1 MKKTLHIIPHSH
13 WDREWYMPFEKHR
26 ARLVELMDT
35 LIETMERDTE
45 YTHYHLDGQYI
56 VIDDYLEIRPHMR
69 ERLMKLIR
77 EGRISAGPW
86 YVLQDEYLTGGESNI
101 RNMLY
106 GMRFCREA
114 GLKPLMCGYFPDAF
128 GNIAQAPQL
137 LRGFGID
144 NAIFG
149 RGVNDA
155 SYIDADSGKGIVNS
169 ELIWRAPDGSEVLG
183 VMFSGWYSN
192 AMELPEEPE
201 ALKKRIGNIVAHAE
215 KYAQT
220 EHLLGMNGCDH
231 QPVQT
236 NLSRVIALANSV
248 QNDIHVKQSSFE
260 EYIAEMRKHK
270 GDFPIYEGEINGQ
283 LSSGACPLICTAS
296 AHIDIKQDNYRVEH
310 LLSRIAEP
318 MAVMSMLSGG
328 KYDDDMF
335 VYAWKKLMQNHPHD
349 SICTCSCDEVYD
361 EMKTRFAKSEA
372 LAEALCDGA
381 AENIAATVDTRI
393 EGCERSIVLFSLDP
407 HKRIVTLK
415 AYADFDPEENVEAV
429 SVCDNN
435 GREIPSRFFVERN
448 RFTYTLPKDSFRK
461 VRYVDRFTIELQIE
475 LEGVGCTVL
484 GVKRAAPTKECALD
498 YTDRSAENQYLRL
511 TMNENGS
518 FDLYDKRHGRL
529 WREMNIFEDTQDRG
543 SLYNYV
549 QPEGDVAITN
559 KNGKAK
565 LSLFEVTPFSVT
577 LCAEIALCDTMD
589 ITTYVTLRDGVERV
603 DIRTDV
609 TNRGTDHRL
618 RALFRSEVDTK
629 CVLAEGQFDVI
640 SREITPAP
648 TWKNP
653 CYAQRM
659 QAFAALR
666 SESGVDS
673 LMIATRGLCE
683 YEVLRDGDNT
693 LALTLLR
700 SIGDI
705 RDWGSFPT
713 PKGQKIGSYSLE
725 YSMIPYGEYAEA
737 EAYDLGYSYAYPAA
751 MALGTSAHEGNAA
764 QKLISLDEP
773 YVRISA
779 IKRSEDGESV
789 IVRLFNTHTES
800 VKAELG
806 LADIFKRAAL
816 CDLAENEQS
825 ELSIADRKLVLTLG
839 AKKIVTVALKTK

>member
-35 LIETMERDTE
+35 LIETMESDTE

-86 YVLQDEYLTGGESNI
+86 YVLQDEYLTGGESNV

-114 GLKPLMCGYFPDAF
+114 GIAPLMCGYFPDAF

-137 LRGFGID
+137 MRGFGID
-144 NAIFG
+144 NAVFG

-155 SYIDADSGKGIVNS
+155 AYVSAKSGKGIVNS

-183 VMFSGWYSN
+183 VMFSGWYNN
-192 AMELPEEPE
+192 AMELPEEPD
-201 ALKKRIGNIVAHAE
+201 ALKERISRIVGSAE
-215 KYAQT
+215 RFALT
-220 EHLLGMNGCDH
+220 DHLLGMNGCDH

-248 QNDIHVKQSSFE
+248 QSDIHVKQSSFE

-283 LSSGACPLICTAS
+283 LSSGACPLVCTAS

-310 LLSRIAEP
+310 LLTRIAEP
-318 MAVMSMLSGG
+318 MAVMDMLGGG
-328 KYDDDMF
+328 KYDDGMF

-349 SICTCSCDEVYD
+349 SICSCSCDEVYD

-372 LAEALCDGA
+372 VAQTLRDAA
-381 AENIAATVDTRI
+381 AESIAAAINTSVAD
-393 EGCERSIVLFSLDP
+393 CEKSIVIFSLDP

-415 AYADFDPEENVEAV
+415 AYADFEPEEKVEAV
-429 SVCDNN
+429 SVYDKN
-435 GREIPSRFFVERN
+435 GREIPSRFTVERN

-461 VRYVDRFTIELQIE
+461 VRYVDRFEIEFQIE
-475 LEGVGCTVL
+475 LEGVGTTVI
-484 GVKRAAPTKECALD
+484 GVKSREPKRECAVS
-498 YTDRSAENQYLRL
+498 YTESSAENQYLRL
-511 TMNENGS
+511 TMNENGG
-518 FDLYDKRHGRL
+518 FDLCDKRSGRV
-529 WREMNIFEDTQDRG
+529 WREMNVFEDTQDRG

-549 QPEGDVAITN
+549 QPDGDVAITN
-559 KNGKAK
+559 KNSKAK
-565 LSLFEVTPFSVT
+565 LSLFKVTPFSVT

-589 ITTYVTLRDGVERV
+589 IKTYVTLSDGVARV

-609 TNRGTDHRL
+609 TNRGDDHRL
-618 RALFRSEVDTK
+618 RALFEGCVDTER
-629 CVLAEGQFDVI
+629 VLAEGQFDVI
-640 SREITPAP
+640 SRDITPAP

-653 CYAQRM
+653 CNAQRM
-659 QAFAALR
+659 QAFAALE
-666 SESGVDS
+666 SESGGDS
-673 LMIATRGLCE
+673 LMIATRGLSE
-683 YEVLRDGDNT
+683 YEVLRDGKNT

-700 SIGDI
+700 AIGDI

-713 PKGQKIGSYSLE
+713 PKGQKKGDYSLE
-725 YSMIPYGEYAEA
+725 YSMIPYAADEKAQ
-737 EAYDLGYSYAYPAA
+737 AYDLGYSYAYPAA
-751 MALGTSAHEGNAA
+751 EALGCDAHGGNEFET
-764 QKLISLDEP
+764 LIRLDET
-773 YVRISA
+773 YIRLSA
-779 IKRSEDGESV
+779 IKRSEDGERV

-800 VKAELG
+800 VKTELG

-825 ELSIADRKLVLTLG
+825 VLDVTDRKVTLDIG